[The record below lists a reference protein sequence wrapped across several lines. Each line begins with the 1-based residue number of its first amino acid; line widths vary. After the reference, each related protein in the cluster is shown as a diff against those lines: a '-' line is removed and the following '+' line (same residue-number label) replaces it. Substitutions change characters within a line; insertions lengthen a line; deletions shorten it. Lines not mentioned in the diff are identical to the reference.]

1 MVYFKRAFI
10 EIKAGWDNS
19 RIRCRR
25 ALPSGTRGTWGTG
38 SEGSEPPE
46 GTECSPSV
54 TFPGSS
60 RRDVSINCSVA
71 IAGEWLCS
79 SVAVAAG
86 YYQWSRRNSE
96 GVQSC
101 QEGSNPRHLQPRQ
114 RNTLLPEHRFK
125 TVLHVCHMG
134 Q

>member
-10 EIKAGWDNS
+10 EIKAGRDNS

-25 ALPSGTRGTWGTG
+25 ALPSGTRGTRGSG

-46 GTECSPSV
+46 GAERSPAV
-54 TFPGSS
+54 TG
-60 RRDVSINCSVA
+60 DVRINCSVA

-79 SVAVAAG
+79 SVGVAAG
-86 YYQWSRRNSE
+86 YYRWSRRTLE

-101 QEGSNPRHLQPRQ
+101 Q
-114 RNTLLPEHRFK
+114 
-125 TVLHVCHMG
+125 
-134 Q
+134 